1 MHYIRIIEIAISE
14 PAVSELSIYSFIRTG
29 LMKFYNREKETEQ
42 LLKIQKSSLNHAQM
56 TVVTG
61 RRRIGK
67 TQLLLR
73 STDGQP
79 TLYFFVARKA
89 ESFLCQ
95 DFQQEIKTKLGVSIF
110 GEISSFGKLFEYLM
124 ELSKERT
131 FNLIIDEFQEF
142 YNIAPSV
149 YSDMQHYW
157 DVNKDKSKMNLLLSG
172 SVYSLMHKIF
182 ENSKEPLFGRA
193 TAMLKVRPFEIS
205 VLKEILADHNPA
217 YTSEDLLALYAFTG
231 GVAKYVQLLMDSG
244 TYTLKE
250 MLEYIIKEDS
260 TFIPEGKNML
270 IEEFGKEYATYFTIL
285 STIARG
291 ENTRAKIEAVV
302 KREIGGYLTK
312 LEGDYGLISKA
323 TPIFSKVETKNV
335 RYTLEDNFLTFWFR
349 FIYKYS
355 YIVEIGAYEELHNIV
370 TRDYPTF
377 SGKILERYFRTK
389 LIEQKNITRI
399 GGYWDRKGENEI
411 DIIAINELTKI
422 ADIIEVKR
430 NISNINLEK
439 LTEKSLQFRK
449 ATGKLTDYK
458 IRIKGLSMSDM

>member
-1 MHYIRIIEIAISE
+1 
-14 PAVSELSIYSFIRTG
+14 
-29 LMKFYNREKETEQ
+29 
-42 LLKIQKSSLNHAQM
+42 
-56 TVVTG
+56 
-61 RRRIGK
+61 
-67 TQLLLR
+67 
-73 STDGQP
+73 
-79 TLYFFVARKA
+79 
-89 ESFLCQ
+89 
-95 DFQQEIKTKLGVSIF
+95 
-110 GEISSFGKLFEYLM
+110 
-124 ELSKERT
+124 
-131 FNLIIDEFQEF
+131 
-142 YNIAPSV
+142 
-149 YSDMQHYW
+149 
-157 DVNKDKSKMNLLLSG
+157 MNLLLSG
-172 SVYSLMHKIF
+172 SVNSLMHKIF

-205 VLKEILADHNPA
+205 VLKEILSDHNPT
-217 YTSEDLLALYAFTG
+217 YTPEDLLALYTFTG

-244 TYTLKE
+244 TYTLKQ

-312 LEGDYGLISKA
+312 LEVDYSLISKV

-335 RYTLEDNFLTFWFR
+335 RYVLADNFLSFWFR

-355 YIVEIGAYEELHNIV
+355 YIVEIGGYNELRSIIA
-370 TRDYPTF
+370 RDYPTF

-389 LIEQKNITRI
+389 LIEQKSITRI

-411 DIIAINELTKI
+411 DIIAVNELTKV

-430 NISNINLEK
+430 NVSNIDMEK
-439 LTEKSLQFRK
+439 LTEKSIYFRK
-449 ATGKLTDYK
+449 ATGELTDYK
-458 IRIKGLSMSDM
+458 INLKGLSMSDM